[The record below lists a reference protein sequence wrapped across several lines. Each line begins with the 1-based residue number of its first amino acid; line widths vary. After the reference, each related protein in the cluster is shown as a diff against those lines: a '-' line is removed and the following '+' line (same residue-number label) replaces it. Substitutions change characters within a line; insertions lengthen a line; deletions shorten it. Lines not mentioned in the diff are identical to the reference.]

1 MREKEKAEM
10 ESEIAEG
17 RSEYEKNDAEADDNR
32 RAFWQSTS
40 KHTPGKFHFVVV
52 PRSDHLFGTQIAHG
66 SFAKMTE
73 SLAIPDQNFQKGI
86 P

>member
-1 MREKEKAEM
+1 MYFKSEFCRNLNLTVREKEKAEM

-40 KHTPGKFHFVVV
+40 KHTPGKFHLMV
-52 PRSDHLFGTQIAHG
+52 
-66 SFAKMTE
+66 
-73 SLAIPDQNFQKGI
+73 
-86 P
+86 

>member
-40 KHTPGKFHFVVV
+40 KHTPGKFHFMV
-52 PRSDHLFGTQIAHG
+52 
-66 SFAKMTE
+66 
-73 SLAIPDQNFQKGI
+73 
-86 P
+86 